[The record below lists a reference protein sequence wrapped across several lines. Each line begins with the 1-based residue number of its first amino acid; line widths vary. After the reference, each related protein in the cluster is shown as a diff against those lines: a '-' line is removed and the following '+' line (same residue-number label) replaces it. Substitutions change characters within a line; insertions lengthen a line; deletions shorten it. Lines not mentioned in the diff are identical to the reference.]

1 MYNVTVNRTLNYN
14 YIVNGSL
21 IDNRSP
27 ATGCRRPKVDDLAKR
42 YAQFPGAVF
51 WGSVWMCRS
60 PSCDSFYSCGN
71 YGDGI
76 RSCPIILQCFR
87 TFVIACVRMFDQPV
101 CHSNKPM
108 FGTEVTGASFVSAR
122 RHPVFADDSLTDTKI
137 LWTFFDWRKVPV
149 AFDPLPDS
157 SGNLFGGFRLYGST
171 IRSAQLLPDE
181 TYRSSIDAGF
191 LDAPLHVSPGMLW
204 YPFGKAK

>member
-1 MYNVTVNRTLNYN
+1 MPSSREQSSEVPSGCVDRHRAPLFTL
-14 YIVNGSL
+14 
-21 IDNRSP
+21 
-27 ATGCRRPKVDDLAKR
+27 
-42 YAQFPGAVF
+42 AVIMAMEF
-51 WGSVWMCRS
+51 EVG
-60 PSCDSFYSCGN
+60 
-71 YGDGI
+71 
-76 RSCPIILQCFR
+76 PIILQCFR

-171 IRSAQLLPDE
+171 IRSAQLLPGE
-181 TYRSSIDAGF
+181 TYRSSIDAEF
-191 LDAPLHVSPGMLW
+191 LDAPLHISPRMLR